1 MGALGAVLNTPPP
14 YNERNHGHPLT
25 LLFEL
30 ILAGGW
36 VIWPILAASVAAT
49 AIIVERS
56 WSLRTELVV
65 PAGLSTQVRN
75 LCGTGRMDPE
85 QAAAIR
91 RASHLGAVLVTAAE
105 GRAAGED
112 REMLS
117 HRCEQS
123 GRQAVHQMERNLDLL
138 GNLASVCPLL
148 GILGTVIGMIK
159 VFGALTSGG
168 LGDPDALAGGIAEAL
183 LTTAVGI
190 GVAIPA
196 LLMHG
201 YFERRVTA
209 LSMRLE
215 REAGSFVDWLLRA
228 GAGAEPAAAPAD
240 KADKEA
246 AAQTAAAGQ
255 AGKAGKKA
263 TPAAPGA

>member
-1 MGALGAVLNTPPP
+1 MGAFGAVLSASRP
-14 YNERNHGHPLT
+14 YNAWNPGHPLA

-85 QAAAIR
+85 QSAAIR
-91 RASHLGAVLVTAAE
+91 RASHLGAILVTAAE

-117 HRCEQS
+117 HRCEQT

-201 YFERRVTA
+201 YFERRVAA
-209 LSMRLE
+209 LAMRLE

-228 GAGAEPAAAPAD
+228 GAGAEPAPASG
-240 KADKEA
+240 KSGKK
-246 AAQTAAAGQ
+246 AAGQ
-255 AGKAGKKA
+255 A
-263 TPAAPGA
+263 TAASPGA